1 MKIVVVS
8 KNLKEISACILCL
21 LNLVR
26 PLKWSCPVVITCPDS
41 YYGYLEAP
49 CPIMLG
55 LQRLPEYFSLSR
67 GMALLDFT
75 SGATRN
81 SVGLHFDDVVTS
93 HTLNMPLSHK
103 LVKLLRPDVEIV
115 LGIMKQFADYRQEIN
130 GCVWDTYFPPPEL
143 SMESEVG
150 MDLRR
155 AIDSISS
162 KIHKHICTLLNT
174 AVHQDKEAKAT
185 AARKRQMTRIQS
197 SKILTAS
204 ENATDALS
212 RSGSLS
218 LDFIPPPSNDVF
230 AAHDVGSKG
239 KIFIKRFLDTQ
250 MFADHSYR
258 TGSII
263 PPDAVNLLVP
273 RDSVDLRESY
283 RSSGRFNLSTLQKNS
298 YGSHRTSGRSE
309 ISDLR
314 FPDPEDDPWTL
325 IFSFIISGTSPI
337 PEDKFES
344 IQEYYAANIYPPN
357 FILDDLQEAR
367 PMSINLGDVFCR
379 GSCNGRA
386 DTSLC
391 HPLCSE
397 IYSDRRRAT
406 QHLKYLKNLVKKH
419 LLDRFAQNFER
430 KSFTVQ
436 ASPTSGQKFSLNYE
450 TKPNERRYSE
460 LVLKLQRKRYENR
473 LGESRRARYNA
484 AATSVQK
491 TYRGY
496 RQRVQSAEL
505 LSLLKQRRRIR
516 LLLMLRDTISKIE
529 LQRVADSKCAYDSL
543 QLDTALVDRRN
554 SPLSSRAGSIDIRN
568 AFSTIFQNP
577 QKARITRSS
586 LPSLKEAPRIESIR
600 NARSADGADLGFSRS
615 FKSKSISSQHS
626 FNYDTLPFPLRSI
639 HPAIAIDLIPQQKR
653 FIEDLYGILR
663 QGLQIYKHNMRG
675 RPKIRYLYCDLY
687 MQKLYWRPSKKISLD
702 NHSQKAKQ
710 VTYNELSWKLERERR
725 RRCPGLLT
733 FMNSN
738 RVIYVDEILEVNCN
752 ITSIILIMAVDLR
765 LYSYGGYEALA

>member
-8 KNLKEISACILCL
+8 KNLKEVSACILCL
-21 LNLVR
+21 LNLLR

-67 GMALLDFT
+67 GMALLDL
-75 SGATRN
+75 SNGASRN

-115 LGIMKQFADYRQEIN
+115 LGITKQFAEYRQEIN
-130 GCVWDTYFPPPEL
+130 GGVWDMYYAPPEL
-143 SMESEVG
+143 SMESETG

-155 AIDSISS
+155 AIDSITS
-162 KIHKHICTLLNT
+162 KIHRHLCTLLNT
-174 AVHQDKEAKAT
+174 AVIQDKEAKAA

-197 SKILTAS
+197 SKYISTD
-204 ENATDALS
+204 NADALS

-218 LDFIPPPSNDVF
+218 LDFVPPPSTDVF
-230 AAHDVGSKG
+230 SSHDVGSKG

-258 TGSII
+258 TSSTTA
-263 PPDAVNLLVP
+263 PDEVSLPVP
-273 RDSVDLRESY
+273 RDSVDLRENY
-283 RSSGRFNLSTLQKNS
+283 RSSGRFNLSTLHKYS
-298 YGSHRTSGRSE
+298 YGSHRSSGHSD

-314 FPDPEDDPWTL
+314 FAGPEEDPWTL

-357 FILDDLQEAR
+357 FILDELQESR

-379 GSCNGRA
+379 GSCRGRA
-386 DTSLC
+386 DTPLC

-406 QHLKYLKNLVKKH
+406 QHLKYLKNLVTKH

-430 KSFTVQ
+430 KSFAVQ

-450 TKPNERRYSE
+450 KKPNERRYLE
-460 LVLKLQRKRYENR
+460 LLLKLQRKRYENR

-484 AATSVQK
+484 AAIMIQK
-491 TYRGY
+491 VYRGY
-496 RQRVQSAEL
+496 LQRVQSTDL
-505 LSLLKQRRRIR
+505 LRILKQRRHNR
-516 LLLMLRDTISKIE
+516 LLLMLREVISKTE
-529 LQRVADSKCAYDSL
+529 LHRIADAKRTYDSI
-543 QLDTALVDRRN
+543 QLDTTLVDRRN

-568 AFSTIFQNP
+568 AFATIFQN
-577 QKARITRSS
+577 QQGVRNITRSS
-586 LPSLKEAPRIESIR
+586 LPSLKETPRIDSIR
-600 NARSADGADLGFSRS
+600 NARSADGADLGITRS
-615 FKSKSISSQHS
+615 FKSRSISSQHS

-639 HPAIAIDLIPQQKR
+639 HPAIVIDLIPQQKR

-663 QGLQIYKHNMRG
+663 QGLQIYKHNTRG

-687 MQKLYWRPSKKISLD
+687 MQKLYWRPSKKIVLD
-702 NHSQKAKQ
+702 AHSHKAKK
-710 VTYNELSWKLERERR
+710 VTYNELAWKLERERR
-725 RRCPGLLT
+725 RRCMGLLS
-733 FMNSN
+733 FISSS
-738 RVIYVDEILEVNCN
+738 RVIYVDEILEV
-752 ITSIILIMAVDLR
+752 IFDIIPL
-765 LYSYGGYEALA
+765 SS